1 MTTKTT
7 HGNSIFKAHL
17 VSATPM
23 LQALEIQ
30 QRAATVGFDW
40 VTVAPVMDKIRE
52 ELDEI
57 HEELTAEQFN
67 PARVQEEVGDL
78 LFAVLNLVRHVQV
91 QPEQALQLA
100 NKKFIRR
107 FQKVEEAVQ
116 SGNGSFND
124 YSLEELEAF
133 WQQAKQNR

>member
-1 MTTKTT
+1 MTTKIT
-7 HGNSIFKAHL
+7 HGNSLFKASL
-17 VSATPM
+17 VSTTPM
-23 LQALEIQ
+23 LQAIEIQ
-30 QRAATVGFDW
+30 QRAALVGFDW
-40 VTVAPVMDKIRE
+40 PTVAPIMDKVRE

-57 HEELTAEQFN
+57 HQELTAQKVN

-100 NKKFIRR
+100 NEKFIQR
-107 FQKVEEAVQ
+107 FQAVEAAVHT
-116 SGNGSFND
+116 GNGSFNE
-124 YSLEELEAF
+124 YSLDELEAF

>member
-1 MTTKTT
+1 MTNQVMHGQSLFKTPLDST
-7 HGNSIFKAHL
+7 
-17 VSATPM
+17 TPM
-23 LQALEIQ
+23 QQALEIQ
-30 QRAATVGFDW
+30 QRAALVGFDW
-40 VTVAPVMDKIRE
+40 PTVAPVLDKVRE

-57 HEELTAEQFN
+57 YQELTAQQVN

-100 NKKFIRR
+100 NEKFMQR
-107 FQKVEEAVQ
+107 FQAVEAAVQ
-116 SGNGSFND
+116 TGKGNFND